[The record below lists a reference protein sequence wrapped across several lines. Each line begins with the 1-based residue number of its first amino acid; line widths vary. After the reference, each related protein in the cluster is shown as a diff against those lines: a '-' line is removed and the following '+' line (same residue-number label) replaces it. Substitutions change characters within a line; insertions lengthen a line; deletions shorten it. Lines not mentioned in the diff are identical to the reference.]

1 MNLTE
6 APTIPDAEELTSER
20 PLPVPSEVRSVVQA
34 KTLGLVAAASK
45 FHGLE
50 FEGLVLEFIVD
61 KNKRIFLHGCWDA
74 TMLSFRQGTRPIR
87 SGPLRTAIAPDE
99 PSMYP
104 VPSVVAAV
112 EAEKR
117 AQAELDEPFW
127 GELKEE
133 QRCLLEVWK
142 ADELLGEALLPT
154 DDGLQQIRLPPHRE
168 PDIRP
173 PSTRRRA
180 LQWARKFGGACISV
194 DLLWPGRTVGRSKS
208 LRFSLR
214 SADGDPQLQRS
225 RVVIWAQPVSQ
236 PQGPWRA
243 LWTSREATGAT
254 GPGEEG
260 NYRWNETVEICL
272 EPPDPDPRLQR
283 SPSSPG
289 RGASNLAPGGA
300 AQTFQTEVHS
310 GRDLVA
316 GAEWTTHWGTSEV
329 DGTLRGGLLAVQA
342 LQRCGVERVGRPH
355 LLMQLALQLE
365 GYSEL
370 QQVWS
375 EKLADAKASVTSQQ
389 EQVVVCE
396 NEAERIK
403 EQTAAMVA
411 EHEKKLADTCKEL
424 SAKVDEHRA
433 EEHADDH
440 SLRQSARRIT
450 EQRGMV
456 AQLAARSESFQA
468 SLDETVRKF
477 DQVSSSYA
485 QVQGDLMRAQVV
497 RAKTGETSLEGF
509 DQAEAMAAEVKAEAE
524 RVAGLREQLATIQ
537 ESLMGE
543 KNFTARLE
551 AFVKRIAAAPAARL
565 RTGGGFQLDNTIK
578 SEALAFL

>member
-236 PQGPWRA
+236 PQGPWR
-243 LWTSREATGAT
+243 

-342 LQRCGVERVGRPH
+342 LKDVV
-355 LLMQLALQLE
+355 LSA
-365 GYSEL
+365 SE
-370 QQVWS
+370 
-375 EKLADAKASVTSQQ
+375 
-389 EQVVVCE
+389 CE

-551 AFVKRIAAAPAARL
+551 AFVKRIAAAPAAR
-565 RTGGGFQLDNTIK
+565 
-578 SEALAFL
+578 